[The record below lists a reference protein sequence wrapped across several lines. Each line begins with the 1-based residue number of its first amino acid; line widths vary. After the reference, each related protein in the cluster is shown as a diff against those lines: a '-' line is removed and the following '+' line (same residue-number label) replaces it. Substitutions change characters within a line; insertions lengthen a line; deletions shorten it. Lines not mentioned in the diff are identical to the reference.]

1 MLARKYAYYVTSLGT
16 LLSRVRNW
24 PVLFWELLGLPIGR
38 PYLMQLRDGAAFQ
51 VRGFMDAW
59 IVKEVY
65 LDRDYERY
73 GVALQPG
80 WTVVDIGACL
90 GGFAVFAARRAPGIR
105 VHACEPAP
113 DSYRLLRQ
121 NLELNSAT
129 NVIAHPLAVA
139 GASGPLTLY
148 TFAGHAEQNSM
159 TPSRSRSEPT
169 AVTVEGL
176 ALADLFER
184 LAIERCDF
192 LKIDCEGAEFDILL
206 KAQPELFGRIRHICM
221 EYHDGVTPFSHADLL
236 RHLQQLGFQTRRFP
250 SPVLSNEGF
259 IYACNPILTTDDRR
273 PTTDKRSDSSSLLRP
288 SSGEVS

>member
-1 MLARKYAYYVTSLGT
+1 MLARKLVYYATSLAT
-16 LLSRVRNW
+16 LLGKVRNW

-38 PYLMQLRDGAAFQ
+38 PYLMRLRDGATFQ

-80 WTVVDIGACL
+80 WTVLDIGACL

-113 DSYRLLRQ
+113 ESYRLLRQ
-121 NLELNSAT
+121 NLDLNLAT
-129 NVIAHPLAVA
+129 SVTAHPVAVS
-139 GASGPLTLY
+139 GDSGPLTLY

-159 TPSRSRSEPT
+159 TPTRSSAQPT

-184 LAIERCDF
+184 LAIARCDF

-206 KAQPELFGRIRHICM
+206 KAPPELFGRIRHICM

-236 RHLQQLGFQTRRFP
+236 RHFQRLGFQTQRFP
-250 SPVLSNEGF
+250 SPVLPDEGF
-259 IYACNPILTTDDRR
+259 IYARNSAWTTDDR
-273 PTTDKRSDSSSLLRP
+273 PTMNDER
-288 SSGEVS
+288 

>member
-1 MLARKYAYYVTSLGT
+1 MLARKLIYYVTSLGT
-16 LLSRVRNW
+16 LLGRVRNW

-38 PYLMQLRDGAAFQ
+38 PYLMRLRDGAVFQ

-73 GVALQPG
+73 SVTLQPN

-90 GGFAVFAARRAPGIR
+90 GGFAVFAAQRAPGIR

-113 DSYRLLRQ
+113 ESYRLLRQ
-121 NLELNSAT
+121 NLDLNGAT
-129 NVIAHPLAVA
+129 NVTAHPLAVA
-139 GASGPLTLY
+139 ETSGPLTLY

-159 TPSRSRSEPT
+159 TPTRSNGVPT

-184 LAIERCDF
+184 LAITRCDF

-206 KAQPELFGRIRHICM
+206 KAPPELFGRIRHICM

-236 RHLQQLGFQTRRFP
+236 RHFERLGFQTRRFP
-250 SPVLSNEGF
+250 SPVLPNEGF
-259 IYACNPILTTDDRR
+259 IYAYNSTWTTDDRR
-273 PTTDKRSDSSSLLRP
+273 PTTEDRR
-288 SSGEVS
+288 

>member
-1 MLARKYAYYVTSLGT
+1 MRLSKLLYYLASLRT
-16 LLSRVRNW
+16 LLGKVRNW

-38 PYLMQLRDGAAFQ
+38 PYLMRLRDGATFQ
-51 VRGFMDAW
+51 VRSFMDAW

-73 GVALQPG
+73 GVAIQPG

-90 GGFAVFAARRAPGIR
+90 GGFAVFAARRAPG
-105 VHACEPAP
+105 VCVYACEPAP
-113 DSYRLLRQ
+113 ESYRLLRQ
-121 NLELNSAT
+121 NLELNGAT
-129 NVIAHPLAVA
+129 NVVAYPLAVA

-159 TPSRSRSEPT
+159 TPTRSRGENK

-184 LAIERCDF
+184 LAITHCDF

-206 KAQPELFGRIRHICM
+206 NAPPELFGRIHHICM
-221 EYHDGVTPFSHADLL
+221 EYHDGVTPHSHAD
-236 RHLQQLGFQTRRFP
+236 
-250 SPVLSNEGF
+250 
-259 IYACNPILTTDDRR
+259 
-273 PTTDKRSDSSSLLRP
+273 
-288 SSGEVS
+288 